1 MARNRNHLEFVDS
14 DVTQSVGTENTNNSQ
29 MLVDKHSIIFSGVF
43 MGVNAFTNLMLT
55 SLIAGRIWY
64 ISHQNSKYLS
74 SNDRVSSSTNRKYS
88 SIIAIILESGLLYPI
103 FLILFIILT
112 FGTFPMKDRL
122 NISHASA
129 IVSDNLALIAAIA
142 PTLIIVRTGLGI
154 SIENNRS
161 NTEQISKSGPLF
173 SSSRFSAVSTFR
185 AGAPRVGFG
194 SSVENTT
201 RTFDDNYNYQN
212 RLSSLSS
219 PGQNAF
225 DESKRGHRVSI
236 RSGEDYRRDSSWYQD
251 HVEALDLEMSDFG
264 TPTVPVPIGLARSGS
279 EETNRDVTLNRA
291 YHYRKSSEVLIA

>member
-1 MARNRNHLEFVDS
+1 
-14 DVTQSVGTENTNNSQ
+14 
-29 MLVDKHSIIFSGVF
+29 MLVDKHTILFSGIF

-64 ISHQNSKYLS
+64 ISHQTSKYLS
-74 SNDRVSSSTNRKYS
+74 SDYRVSSSTNRKYS

-201 RTFDDNYNYQN
+201 RTFDDNYNHQN

-225 DESKRGHRVSI
+225 DSKRSHRVSI
-236 RSGEDYRRDSSWYQD
+236 RSDSSWYQD